1 VERRKRRKRKS
12 RKTIYG
18 ILAVAVVFFC
28 ILTYSFLH
36 PKSQININRGS
47 SYKAAI
53 VDHLS
58 LSAPNQTFIQ
68 TATNTLEK
76 AGYTVDYYPGEEVN
90 VELHRNLPTRGYDL
104 IVLRVHSA
112 LKNASDPPLCLF
124 TSQPYS
130 NEYLLEQ
137 LTDRIG
143 RVSFIVDKPPFYFGI
158 LPNFIRSS
166 MNGRFENTI
175 IIMMGCNGLTYT
187 KMAEALIE
195 KGAKAYI
202 SWNEKVSASHTDKA
216 TIHLLQKLTIEKQTI
231 KQAVTETMEEVGPDP
246 IDGSTLQYYP
256 DSVDNYFVP
265 NIAGNS
271 MSYHAT
277 ISGYDSSFIL
287 SMFIVPDVE
296 K

>member
-1 VERRKRRKRKS
+1 L
-12 RKTIYG
+12 I
-18 ILAVAVVFFC
+18 I
-28 ILTYSFLH
+28 
-36 PKSQININRGS
+36 Q
-47 SYKAAI
+47 
-53 VDHLS
+53 S

-76 AGYTVDYYPGEEVN
+76 AGYTVDYYPSEEVN
-90 VELHRNLPTRGYDL
+90 VELYRSLPTRGYDL

-175 IIMMGCNGLTYT
+175 IIMMGCNGLTFT

-195 KGAKAYI
+195 KGAKAY
-202 SWNEKVSASHTDKA
+202 
-216 TIHLLQKLTIEKQTI
+216 KL
-231 KQAVTETMEEVGPDP
+231 G
-246 IDGSTLQYYP
+246 
-256 DSVDNYFVP
+256 
-265 NIAGNS
+265 
-271 MSYHAT
+271 
-277 ISGYDSSFIL
+277 
-287 SMFIVPDVE
+287 
-296 K
+296 